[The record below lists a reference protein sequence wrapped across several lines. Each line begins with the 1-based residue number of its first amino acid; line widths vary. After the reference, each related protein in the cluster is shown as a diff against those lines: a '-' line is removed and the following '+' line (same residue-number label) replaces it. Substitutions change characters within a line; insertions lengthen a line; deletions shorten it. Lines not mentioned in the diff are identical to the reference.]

1 MCKYFAASVALL
13 FIANGA
19 AQAGI
24 VDGLNSE
31 AELGAV
37 LTSGNTETQT
47 INARL
52 KSVYDRDE
60 WRLTLKGSVYNNAD
74 GDRTTAEKYELSLKG
89 DYKLSDVSYV
99 YGLGEYEN
107 DRFSGFKYRL
117 RETAGYGHT
126 LHQSDNLMIT
136 GEIGAGG
143 RHSKLV
149 NNGTEHEAI
158 IRAAS
163 NLTWT
168 ISKSATLTEDAT
180 VEAGRSGFVS
190 KSVTALQNEIIG
202 NLSSKIAVTLEHTS
216 QVPDGSKKLDTET
229 AITLLY
235 KF

>member
-1 MCKYFAASVALL
+1 MRRYFIIAIAWL
-13 FIANGA
+13 FISSAT

-24 VDGLNSE
+24 INDLSSE

-52 KSVYDRDE
+52 KSVYDQDV
-60 WRLTLKGSVYNNAD
+60 WRLTLKGSAYNNAD

-89 DYKLSDVSYV
+89 DYKLTDISYV
-99 YGLGEYEN
+99 FGLGEYEN

-117 RETAGYGHT
+117 RETAGYGRT
-126 LHQSDNLMIT
+126 LHQSDKLHIT

-149 NNGTEHEAI
+149 NNGTEHEPI
-158 IRAAS
+158 VRVAS
-163 NLTWT
+163 SLIWT

-180 VEAGRSGFVS
+180 VEAGRRGFVS

-202 NLSSKIAVTLEHTS
+202 NLSSKISVTLEHTS
-216 QVPDGSKKLDTET
+216 QVPVGSKKLDTET